1 MSRTIRLT
9 ALPSATALAVALT
22 LLASPLPAQESVEAQ
37 LDWGERHR
45 VTAPV
50 AGIVR
55 QVETRVGTD
64 VEAGTPLFRLDTRR
78 VDADLRAAEAAVQR
92 LELELAE
99 ADREADKAQ
108 DLYDQTLIAARE
120 LELARIEQ
128 ATVAARLT
136 EAQARRDRAR
146 ADRDD
151 ATVRAPAHGRITRL
165 HVRTGE
171 YVNPALVPP
180 VLAELG
186 TTDPMRATALVPVS
200 ALANLAVGQG
210 ATVVI
215 DGTRHSGEVAALGWE
230 PTGEEADRGYRVEV
244 SFSPGDGNGLR
255 PGQPARIE
263 FDHRN

>member
-1 MSRTIRLT
+1 MSRTIRPT
-9 ALPSATALAVALT
+9 ALFSATALAATLA
-22 LLASPLPAQESVEAQ
+22 LLAGPLPAQEGLEAQ
-37 LDWGERHR
+37 LDWGERYR

-55 QVETRVGTD
+55 KVEIRPGAH
-64 VEAGTPLFRLDTRR
+64 VEAGATLFRLDTRR
-78 VDADLRAAEAAVQR
+78 IDADLRAAEAAVER

-99 ADREADKAQ
+99 ADREVSKAQ

-136 EAQARRDRAR
+136 EARARYDQAR
-146 ADRDD
+146 ADHDD
-151 ATVRAPAHGRITRL
+151 ATLRAPASGRVTRV
-165 HVRTGE
+165 HVQSGE

-186 TTDPMRATALVPVS
+186 TTDPMRATALVPATRLS
-200 ALANLAVGQG
+200 ELDIGQD
-210 ATVVI
+210 ATVVVN
-215 DGTRHSGEVAALGWE
+215 DTRHSGEITALGWE
-230 PTGEEADRGYRVEV
+230 RVEAESGTGYRIEV
-244 SFSPGDGNGLR
+244 TFEPQAGASLRAGL
-255 PGQPARIE
+255 PARIE